1 MMMKNSLGSQI
12 VSCLIVALLVGVA
25 CVEADTAN
33 YETLQTYRLVDV
45 RQTGPNS
52 PKISSYKVGFYATFR
67 TANAVNALQLRPP
80 KGKPFAY
87 QKQSSTRWSYWTKG
101 IASPSSYL
109 KTYPSG
115 AYILQCLGGLLG
127 GQAVVFTIPT
137 EDMVNPSLPY
147 LEASSY
153 RLLTSRKMR
162 TDIDQTL
169 VVRKTLGRGKP
180 FVTAPS
186 PASAVN
192 GCFAQIRDLSLKGTE
207 GEFVFYQDFD
217 FDASQTGI
225 ISIPAGTLKKN
236 KSYNLSLQTDH
247 TATEESVVTPEG
259 SIRHTRGGITFYELV
274 FKTSK

>member
-1 MMMKNSLGSQI
+1 MKNSLGSQI
-12 VSCLIVALLVGVA
+12 VSCLIVALLVGVT

-52 PKISSYKVGFYATFR
+52 PKISSYKVGFYASFR

-87 QKQSSTRWSYWTKG
+87 QKQSSTRWSYWSKG

-109 KTYPSG
+109 KTYPTG

-127 GQAVVFTIPT
+127 GQAVFFTIPI

-153 RLLTSRKMR
+153 VL
-162 TDIDQTL
+162 
-169 VVRKTLGRGKP
+169 P
-180 FVTAPS
+180 FPCFECFS
-186 PASAVN
+186 
-192 GCFAQIRDLSLKGTE
+192 GCFRLRE
-207 GEFVFYQDFD
+207 
-217 FDASQTGI
+217 
-225 ISIPAGTLKKN
+225 
-236 KSYNLSLQTDH
+236 
-247 TATEESVVTPEG
+247 
-259 SIRHTRGGITFYELV
+259 
-274 FKTSK
+274 